1 MLRIVQR
8 RRHQSCEDPV
18 VGKSGCAS
26 VECKRLFPKRI
37 YEYRKD
43 KTRARLLSWSFDPKV
58 PQHSLDAVKIV
69 MRSTVITGLR
79 IRVTFQTLGLNMS
92 QRYRAEN
99 RIISRSEYEPRGM
112 CEAKKVEAVA
122 PSHANEHGAYHDR
135 SISEFGIPRGLLSP
149 VSIDAV
155 GGA

>member
-8 RRHQSCEDPV
+8 RRFQSCEDPV

-26 VECKRLFPKRI
+26 VGCKRLFPKRL

-43 KTRARLLSWSFDPKV
+43 KTSARLLSWSFDPKV
-58 PQHSLDAVKIV
+58 PQHRLNAVKIV
-69 MRSTVITGLR
+69 TRSTVITGLR
-79 IRVTFQTLGLNMS
+79 IRVTFQTLGLDMF

-112 CEAKKVEAVA
+112 CEAKEVEAVA
-122 PSHANEHGAYHDR
+122 PSHANAHPWRLPR
-135 SISEFGIPRGLLSP
+135 SEYFRVWDPSQS
-149 VSIDAV
+149 SID
-155 GGA
+155 